1 MLRNIRKIKP
11 YLYPA
16 AFILIAGF
24 AFVYKTAL
32 KGNADYFL
40 STYRSGKQTAVT
52 AVRTPDASGT
62 VTEKTASEA
71 SAAAPSSET
80 VMTVQV
86 YICGAVNKPGVYSVI
101 RGTILND
108 AVEKAGGFTADAAVT
123 SMNLVYEINSN
134 MSFYIPTVKEVESG
148 NAQDAGVIRGKDDF
162 IWGSEDGASQS
173 KTSGKVNINT
183 DNSRKAAR
191 TRVRPL
197 FQSEIKENRIN
208 GNGAPLPRRV
218 ADDLHEKTRDDRQ
231 HVEKHRE
238 RRRAQQQHE

>member
-71 SAAAPSSET
+71 STAAPSSET

-86 YICGAVNKPGVYSVI
+86 YICGAVNKPGVYSVF

-134 MSFYIPTVKEVESG
+134 MSFYIPTVEEVESG

-162 IWGSEDGASQS
+162 IWGSEGGASQS

-183 DNSRKAAR
+183 ADQAALQSLPGIGEATARMIIEYRNKTPFKKPEDLKKVSGIGDAKYERVKAFI
-191 TRVRPL
+191 TV
-197 FQSEIKENRIN
+197 
-208 GNGAPLPRRV
+208 
-218 ADDLHEKTRDDRQ
+218 
-231 HVEKHRE
+231 
-238 RRRAQQQHE
+238 